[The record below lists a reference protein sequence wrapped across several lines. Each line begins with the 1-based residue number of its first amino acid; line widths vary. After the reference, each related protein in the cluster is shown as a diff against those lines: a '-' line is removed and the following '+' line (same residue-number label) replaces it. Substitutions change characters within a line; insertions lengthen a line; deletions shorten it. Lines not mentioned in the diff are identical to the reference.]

1 LEPISEVLVVCYLFI
16 HTWKK
21 EDFKTVAKKVIEA
34 MPGLPKGSSMV
45 SSQVDARLTGA
56 WCVWDTEKP
65 EEVKSFLAK
74 AVPEMHT
81 TEIVPVLQFVP
92 VGGDS
97 FKIMHVLAS
106 Q

>member
-1 LEPISEVLVVCYLFI
+1 VLKVCYLLV

-34 MPGLPKGSSMV
+34 MPGIPKGSSMV
-45 SSQVDARLTGA
+45 NSHVDARLTGA

-65 EEVKSFLAK
+65 EEVKSYLAK

-81 TEIVPVLQFVP
+81 TEVVPVLQFVP

-97 FKIMHVLAS
+97 FKIMHILAS

>member
-1 LEPISEVLVVCYLFI
+1 MCYLLV

-21 EDFKTVAKKVIEA
+21 EDFKTVARKVIEA
-34 MPGLPKGSSMV
+34 MPGIPKGSSMV

-65 EEVKSFLAK
+65 EDVKNYLAK

-81 TEIVPVLQFVP
+81 TEIIPVLQFVP